1 VLLSTSK
8 TGILWITRL
17 LLTNQIELQKRKKG
31 ILFCAGEASK
41 LAGTTPDLE
50 ICLLTEQRLLFI
62 AIQYGLGWASTRD
75 MNEDIFLWLLEQGRQ
90 ISGEGK
96 TEKVNNNS
104 QEPKLAAPREALLDF
119 DQDGTPVEIIEEI
132 I

>member
-1 VLLSTSK
+1 
-8 TGILWITRL
+8 
-17 LLTNQIELQKRKKG
+17 
-31 ILFCAGEASK
+31 
-41 LAGTTPDLE
+41 
-50 ICLLTEQRLLFI
+50 
-62 AIQYGLGWASTRD
+62 